1 MASDRK
7 KEQEEINSLLSE
19 ESSALEKILGLQND
33 VKNMV
38 IQQNQL
44 KNTSLQT
51 QKSLTQK
58 LQAMLDVNIKI
69 TQNERDMAQLG
80 NKRLQTM
87 VQKQQLSDALLSS
100 EQALYD
106 ASNRQRLIHEQDY
119 QTGLLNAE
127 LKSGIVDME
136 DEILKILRDKEKI
149 EDPAF
154 KAKQEELT
162 QLKKKEDFEKKSKE
176 HVEFIKDKF
185 DDITALATDPK
196 IALSIFGGVM
206 LNNAAEFAST
216 MTDVGTDMGMSRDQA
231 IEMGAALGP
240 ASIQAFAMGI
250 SAKKI
255 AEAYSGIAESMGP
268 MTPQMAGMAT
278 HAAKMSKE
286 LQIAPK
292 EAGKLFA
299 LTNMIEGGT
308 AETAKASLKTVE
320 NLARGANVPIGKVMS
335 DVANSADLI
344 AQYGY
349 DNVEAL
355 GKAAVEA
362 AKMGTSLDQMAKTAD
377 KLMDIDNARNDAMQ
391 LSVLLGRNINIDR
404 AQQLIYEGKLEEGY
418 KEMLNQ
424 LGGINEFN
432 NMDYYQKKQ
441 AAEMMGVSV
450 GELQKQLNLQAGLT
464 ETGEKQ
470 ASGWAK
476 IVGNVK
482 DGAKFAKDNMTT
494 LASTLSVLGSIKNMK
509 IATWIKE
516 KAHAIW
522 MKTFGGGSK
531 VAQVAAGPLTKAGKP
546 DMRFNA
552 NKGILSKI
560 QKPVDSGNKLTTKM
574 AKTPKSKGNVI
585 TRFFNSFKK
594 VNWSS
599 IAKGIV
605 SMLGMA
611 VALVAFVPPFK
622 MLADVPVQGIL
633 AGIGS
638 IVILSQTIS
647 AMGKGSTST
656 MKGAATLVLMAG
668 AMLPMALSMQMIA
681 GIPSE
686 AMWNF
691 TGIVTAL
698 GLVFAGIGALGVATI
713 SGAFAMVLMAASMIP
728 MAYSF
733 QMVTGL
739 SYADMW
745 NFTAVLTVLGLVFS
759 GIGWLAAIPLGA
771 LGVMMMAP
779 AMIAI
784 AYSFQMVNG
793 LPFADMWNFT
803 GVLSALGLVFTLL
816 GGMPGILI
824 GAAAMLLM
832 GPAMIGIAYG
842 MKSFTGLDWKMAL
855 DAGKTIGMLALSVA
869 AVGLMYPLVMAGS
882 VAMLLASAGLMAFG
896 LAMKQIP
903 TDLIQGQQ
911 MLMMAAGMGAMG
923 AAGVSMLF
931 GAPGFF
937 AMSAGL
943 VVFAGALALIAPLLP
958 VVEKLAQ
965 LGLIGN
971 MEGAEGSGGKEGG
984 GGDSENAVIEKLDEL
999 ISLIRSGGKVIMDG
1013 REVGKVV
1020 QLAIGPQGS

>member
-33 VKNMV
+33 VKNMM
-38 IQQNQL
+38 QQKLQL
-44 KNTSLQT
+44 KNKELQE
-51 QKSLTQK
+51 QKSLTQFI
-58 LQAMLDVNIKI
+58 QSGLDIETKRV
-69 TQNERDMAQLG
+69 QNARDLSQLG
-80 NKRLQTM
+80 NRILQGK
-87 VQKQQLSDALLSS
+87 VQA
-100 EQALYD
+100 QALDDANLASAQAQYD
-106 ASNRQRLIHEQDY
+106 AANKRKLINDASY
-119 QTGLLNAE
+119 QQGLLDAE
-127 LKSGIVDME
+127 LKDGIVSME
-136 DEILKILRDKEKI
+136 EEILGILRDKKKL

-162 QLKKKEDFEKKSKE
+162 QLKKKEEFQKKSQE
-176 HVEFIKDKF
+176 HIDYIKDKF
-185 DDITALATDPK
+185 DDVTALATDPK
-196 IALSIFGGVM
+196 IAMTVFGGVM
-206 LNNAAEFAST
+206 LNNASKFANT
-216 MTDVGTDMGMSRDQA
+216 MTEVGADMGVSRDQA
-231 IEMGAALGP
+231 LEMGAALGP

-278 HAAKMSKE
+278 HAAKMAKE

-299 LTNMIEGGT
+299 LTAMIEGGT

-320 NLARGANVPIGKVMS
+320 NLARGANVPIGAVMS

-377 KLMDIDNARNDAMQ
+377 KLMDIDNARNNAMQ

-424 LGGINEFN
+424 LGGINAFN
-432 NMDYYQKKQ
+432 QMDYYQKKQ
-441 AAEMMGVSV
+441 AADLMGVSV

-470 ASGWAK
+470 ATGWAK
-476 IVGNVK
+476 ILGNVK

-531 VAQVAAGPLTKAGKP
+531 VAQAAAGPLKADGTP
-546 DMRFNA
+546 DMRFKA
-552 NKGILSKI
+552 NKGLISKI
-560 QKPVDSGNKLTTKM
+560 QKPVDSGNKLTDKM
-574 AKTPKSKGNVI
+574 AKTPKKQGNVI

-605 SMLGMA
+605 AMLGMA

-638 IVILSQTIS
+638 ILVLSQTIG

-656 MKGAATLVLMAG
+656 MKGAATMAIM
-668 AMLPMALSMQMIA
+668 AAALLPMALSMQMIA
-681 GIPSE
+681 GINQD

-691 TGIVTAL
+691 TGIATVL
-698 GLVFAGIGALGVATI
+698 GLVFAGIGALGAATI
-713 SGAFAMVLMAASMIP
+713 TGAFAMILMASSMIP
-728 MAYSF
+728 MAYSM
-733 QMVTGL
+733 QMIEGL

-759 GIGWLAAIPLGA
+759 GIGYLALLPVGA
-771 LGVMMMAP
+771 LGMMMMAA
-779 AMIAI
+779 AMIPM

-803 GVLSALGLVFTLL
+803 GVLSALGLVFSIL
-816 GGMPGILI
+816 GGFPGIFV
-824 GAAAMLLM
+824 GALALLMM
-832 GPAMIGIAYG
+832 GPAMIAIVYA
-842 MKSFTGLDWKMAL
+842 MKSFAGLDWKAAL
-855 DAGKTIGMLALSVA
+855 DVGKTIGMLALSVA
-869 AVGLMYPLVMAGS
+869 GVGLMYPLVIAGS
-882 VAMLLASAGLMAFG
+882 VAMLMASAGLMAFG

-903 TDLIQGQQ
+903 TDLLQGQQ

-943 VVFAGALALIAPLLP
+943 IVFAGALALIAPLLP

-965 LGLIGN
+965 LGIIGN
-971 MEGAEGSGGKEGG
+971 MEGAEGAGGAG
-984 GGDSENAVIEKLDEL
+984 GGDEGENAVIEKLDEL
-999 ISLIRSGGKVIMDG
+999 ISLIRSGGKVVMDG

-1020 QLAIGPQGS
+1020 QMAIGPQGS

>member
-7 KEQEEINSLLSE
+7 KEIKEINSLLSE

-33 VKNMV
+33 VKNMLT
-38 IQQNQL
+38 QQNQL
-44 KNTSLQT
+44 RNTSLQT

-80 NKRLQTM
+80 NKRLQGM

-106 ASNRQRLIHEQDY
+106 ASNKQRLIHEQDY

-196 IALSIFGGVM
+196 IALTIFGGVM
-206 LNNAAEFAST
+206 LNNAAEFANT
-216 MTDVGTDMGMSRDQA
+216 MTEVGTDMGLSRDQA

-240 ASIQAFAMGI
+240 AAVEAFFMGV

-308 AETAKASLKTVE
+308 AETAKATLKTVE

-344 AQYGY
+344 AQYGF

-377 KLMDIDNARNDAMQ
+377 KLMDIDNARNNAMQ

-424 LGGINEFN
+424 LGGINAFN
-432 NMDYYQKKQ
+432 NMDYYQKRQ

-464 ETGEKQ
+464 ATGEKQ
-470 ASGWAK
+470 ATGYAK
-476 IVGNVK
+476 YIGMVK

-509 IATWIKE
+509 IATWVKE

-531 VAQVAAGPLTKAGKP
+531 VAQVAAGPLKADGTP
-546 DMRFNA
+546 DMRFKA
-552 NKGILSKI
+552 NKGLISKI
-560 QKPVDSGNKLTTKM
+560 QKPVDSGNKLTDKM
-574 AKTPKSKGNVI
+574 AKTPKKQGNVI

-605 SMLGMA
+605 AMLGMA

-622 MLADVPVQGIL
+622 MLANVPVQGIL

-638 IVILSQTIS
+638 ILVLSKTIG

-656 MKGAATLVLMAG
+656 MKGAATMAIM
-668 AMLPMALSMQMIA
+668 AAALLPMALSMQMIA
-681 GIPSE
+681 GINQD

-691 TGIVTAL
+691 TGIATVL
-698 GLVFAGIGALGVATI
+698 GLVFAGIGALGAATI
-713 SGAFAMVLMAASMIP
+713 TGAFAMILMASSMIP
-728 MAYSF
+728 MAYSM
-733 QMVTGL
+733 QMIEGL

-759 GIGWLAAIPLGA
+759 GIGYLALLPLGA
-771 LGVMMMAP
+771 LGMMMMAA
-779 AMIAI
+779 AMIPM

-803 GVLSALGLVFTLL
+803 GVLSALGLVFSIL
-816 GGMPGILI
+816 GGFPGIFV
-824 GAAAMLLM
+824 GALALLMM
-832 GPAMIGIAYG
+832 GPAMIMIGYA
-842 MKSFTGLDWKMAL
+842 MKSFAGLDWKMAL
-855 DAGKTIGMLALSVA
+855 DVGKTIGMLALTIA
-869 AVGLMYPLVMAGS
+869 GVGLMYPLVMAGG
-882 VAMLLASAGLMAFG
+882 VAMLVASAGLMAFG

-943 VVFAGALALIAPLLP
+943 IVFAGALALIAPLLP

-965 LGLIGN
+965 LGIIGN
-971 MEGAEGSGGKEGG
+971 MEGAEGAGGAG
-984 GGDSENAVIEKLDEL
+984 GGDEGENAVIEKLDEL
-999 ISLIRSGGKVIMDG
+999 ISLIRSGGKVVMDG

-1020 QLAIGPQGS
+1020 QMAIGPQGS